1 MSHQEYDPFARG
13 PFAVGVRTHHAY
25 DRTRDR
31 TFPVETWYPA
41 RTPVGSGV
49 EVTAPRRDAD
59 PHDGSCP
66 LIVFSHHSGG
76 TRLSSTF
83 LCAHL
88 ASHGYVV
95 AAMDH
100 SEIVAPELAPRDDKS
115 DQESDKESDK
125 ESGEESGKKS
135 DNDRAIR
142 IDNIIGGR
150 VPDVRFLVDQLL
162 EADTT
167 TARTGVVPPLD
178 GSRIGLVGHSLGG
191 WTVLSTVES
200 DARVASAVALAPG
213 GSSRPMPGVLA
224 LTLTFG
230 RQREV
235 PTLFLAAANDTP
247 IPLDRVTDVFDQ
259 SPEPKRM
266 FVLARA
272 DHHHFV
278 DAVAKEHEAVRAM
291 SFPGAA
297 AWIPAAM
304 RPFAELASAEQAQ
317 LFIRGLT
324 LAHFDATLRAL
335 GPAERFLT
343 TDVEADLTAR
353 GVDATSV
360 DATRVDTTGFN
371 ARPDVSTNGNG
382 ELASQR

>member
-25 DRTRDR
+25 DRTRNR
-31 TFPVETWYPA
+31 TFPVETWYPV
-41 RTPVGSGV
+41 RTPVLSGV
-49 EVTAPRRDAD
+49 EETNPRRNADA
-59 PHDGSCP
+59 HDGSCP

-76 TRLSSTF
+76 TRTSSTF
-83 LCAHL
+83 LCSHL

-100 SEIVAPELAPRDDKS
+100 SEVVAPDLARRVDES
-115 DQESDKESDK
+115 GTESDAESG
-125 ESGEESGKKS
+125 EGSGEESE
-135 DNDRAIR
+135 NDRAFR
-142 IDNIIGGR
+142 IDNIISGR
-150 VPDVRFLVDQLL
+150 VPDVRFLVDHLWEADHLL

-167 TARTGVVPPLD
+167 TPGDGAVPPLD
-178 GSRIGLVGHSLGG
+178 RSLIGLVGHSLGG

-247 IPLDRVTDVFDQ
+247 IPLDRVTDVFDR

-266 FVLARA
+266 FVLDRA

-278 DAVAKEHEAVRAM
+278 DAVAEEHEATRAM

-304 RPFAELASAEQAQ
+304 RPFAELASAEQAH
-317 LFIRGLT
+317 LFVRALT

-353 GVDATSV
+353 GVA
-360 DATRVDTTGFN
+360 ATRVAATSFN
-371 ARPDVSTNGNG
+371 AARDVSIDGT
-382 ELASQR
+382 EKLRRKR

>member
-1 MSHQEYDPFARG
+1 MSHEAYDPFASGR
-13 PFAVGVRTHHAY
+13 FAIGVRTHHAY
-25 DRTRDR
+25 DRARGR

-49 EVTAPRRDAD
+49 ELSVPRRDAEPYQD
-59 PHDGSCP
+59 LCP

-76 TRLSSTF
+76 TRTASTF

-100 SEIVAPELAPRDDKS
+100 SEVVAPELARRDDEG
-115 DQESDKESDK
+115 ESGK
-125 ESGEESGKKS
+125 ESGEESE
-135 DNDRAIR
+135 NDRATR
-142 IDNIIGGR
+142 IDNIISGR
-150 VPDVRFLVDQLL
+150 VPDVHFLVGHLL

-167 TARTGVVPPLD
+167 TPSDGAVPPLD
-178 GSRIGLVGHSLGG
+178 RSLIGLVGHSLGG

-200 DARVASAVALAPG
+200 DVRVASVVALAPG

-247 IPLDRVTDVFDQ
+247 IPLDRVTDVFDR

-266 FVLARA
+266 FVLDRA

-278 DAVAKEHEAVRAM
+278 DAVAEEHEAIRAM
-291 SFPGAA
+291 SLPGAA

-304 RPFAELASAEQAQ
+304 RPFAELASAEHAH
-317 LFIRGLT
+317 LFVRALT

-353 GVDATSV
+353 GVDATRV
-360 DATRVDTTGFN
+360 DATSFN
-371 ARPDVSTNGNG
+371 AGRDVSTDGNG
-382 ELASQR
+382 ELASQTVTPSSPR

>member
-25 DRTRDR
+25 DRTRNR

-41 RTPVGSGV
+41 RTPVMSGV
-49 EVTAPRRDAD
+49 EEANPRRNAD
-59 PHDGSCP
+59 PYDGSCP

-76 TRLSSTF
+76 TRTSSTF

-100 SEIVAPELAPRDDKS
+100 SEVVAPELARRDD
-115 DQESDKESDK
+115 ESDTESDK
-125 ESGEESGKKS
+125 ESGEGSET
-135 DNDRAIR
+135 DRAAR
-142 IDNIIGGR
+142 IDNIISGR
-150 VPDVRFLVDQLL
+150 VPDVRFLVDHLL

-167 TARTGVVPPLD
+167 TPSDGAVPPLD
-178 GSRIGLVGHSLGG
+178 SSLIGLVGHSLGG

-247 IPLDRVTDVFDQ
+247 IPLDRVTDVFDR

-266 FVLARA
+266 FVLDRA

-278 DAVAKEHEAVRAM
+278 DAVAEEHEATRAM

-304 RPFAELASAEQAQ
+304 RPFAELASAEQAH
-317 LFIRGLT
+317 LFVRALT

-343 TDVEADLTAR
+343 MDVGADLTAR
-353 GVDATSV
+353 GVDATRV
-360 DATRVDTTGFN
+360 AATSFN
-371 ARPDVSTNGNG
+371 AGRDVSTDGNG
-382 ELASQR
+382 EVASQTVTPSSPC